1 MEREEEEVEPEQ
13 RVEKKHGQE
22 EKQKE
27 VLQALGQRFSR
38 SRCWRQRGT
47 SPHPKGCCSLL
58 RAHTG
63 TGEKWRRK
71 ERPSRAVGGLTA
83 IAPVPVW
90 GLTATAPHPCTSHAA
105 GTSRTR
111 A

>member
-1 MEREEEEVEPEQ
+1 VEREEEEVEPEQ

-38 SRCWRQRGT
+38 SRCWRRRGT

-83 IAPVPVW
+83 
-90 GLTATAPHPCTSHAA
+90 TAPHPCTSHAA